1 MCDNQYWNTIFQC
14 KKNHSLMT
22 LGQHP
27 VATSCSFRSNAE
39 HFFSSKA
46 FPASLNVETPG
57 VSLITRM
64 APHSFTNILRNQLSW
79 FSIFEIPQTLRG
91 SRSVYMSGTSRK
103 SVSYTHLTLPTI
115 LRVSI

>member
-14 KKNHSLMT
+14 KKNHSLLT

-39 HFFSSKA
+39 HFFLFQSFSRLFKCRDPRG
-46 FPASLNVETPG
+46 FSNNKNGSPF
-57 VSLITRM
+57 
-64 APHSFTNILRNQLSW
+64 FTNILRNQLSW